1 TPGYFHIVL
10 RSQLPPTAAATLLK
24 ETMGKVDTAAPV
36 YDIAALSAE
45 IADSLATRRLVLW
58 LLGSFALLG
67 TFLAAVG
74 VYGVMAQTLG
84 RRRREIGLR
93 AALGAGG
100 VHLLGWALRLGAVP
114 VLGGAAVG
122 FALAV
127 VGGRGLG
134 DALVGVSVH
143 DPQALVGALLGVLA
157 CAVAAILLPA
167 LRAMRTPPNEVLRE
181 Q

>member
-1 TPGYFHIVL
+1 
-10 RSQLPPTAAATLLK
+10 LPLSESTRLLK
-24 ETMGKVDTAAPV
+24 DTMQAVDAAAPV
-36 YDIAALSAE
+36 YDIAALDARVAGSMA
-45 IADSLATRRLVLW
+45 SRRLTLW
-58 LLGSFALLG
+58 LLGSFAMLG

-100 VHLLGWALRLGAVP
+100 SRLLGWALRLAAAP
-114 VLGGAAVG
+114 VLGGAALG
-122 FALAV
+122 AALAV
-127 VGGRGLG
+127 LAGRGLG
-134 DALVGVSVH
+134 DSLVGVSAH
-143 DPQALVGALLGVLA
+143 DPQAVAGALFAVLA
-157 CAVAAILLPA
+157 CAVGASLLPA